1 MRHSRRRSR
10 WTRDWRRWWRCRFWV
25 HRIVYRAW
33 GQNREDYTRGDC
45 MGMRQDVGCIIWL
58 MMCAR
63 AWTRV
68 HGWARVRDGWKSGH
82 RDTHLRM
89 QCMGHLLLRGVRFQ
103 PFLSRFSRRGILCRS
118 LAVRL
123 TRLLPLVLHIGTKFL
138 TETTSSETVKV
149 LIKNCPERTP
159 SSAVSLHFTENN
171 CRAKYVTDRVH
182 PGLFVT
188 LEVGVNNGDVVINF
202 L

>member
-1 MRHSRRRSR
+1 
-10 WTRDWRRWWRCRFWV
+10 
-25 HRIVYRAW
+25 
-33 GQNREDYTRGDC
+33 
-45 MGMRQDVGCIIWL
+45 MGHDVGCIVRL

-63 AWTRV
+63 AWARV
-68 HGWARVRDGWKSGH
+68 HGWARVRDGRKSGH
-82 RDTHLRM
+82 RDTHLWM

-103 PFLSRFSRRGILCRS
+103 PFLPRFSRRCILCRS

-123 TRLLPLVLHIGTKFL
+123 TRLLPLLLHIGTEFL
-138 TETTSSETVKV
+138 AETTSSETVEV
-149 LIKNCPERTP
+149 LIKNCPERAP

-171 CRAKYVTDRVH
+171 CRAKYVADRVH

-188 LEVGVNNGDVVINF
+188 LKVGVNNGDVVVNF